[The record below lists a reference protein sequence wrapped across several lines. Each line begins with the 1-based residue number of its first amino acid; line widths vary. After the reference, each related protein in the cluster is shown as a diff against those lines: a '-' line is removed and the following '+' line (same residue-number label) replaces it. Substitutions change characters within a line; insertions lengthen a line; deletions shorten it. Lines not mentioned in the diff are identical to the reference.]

1 MAIQD
6 TRDQDI
12 RIEPAQLKGVRN
24 RKRALQ
30 IAAAI
35 AVLAAAVWLTFAWLS
50 GGRTISKD
58 RVRIATVTP
67 YSMSGSMA
75 SRKLSS
81 CRDVVSV

>member
-6 TRDQDI
+6 TRDQDT

-35 AVLAAAVWLTFAWLS
+35 AVLAAAVWLTLHGYRADALS
-50 GGRTISKD
+50 AKTEC
-58 RVRIATVTP
+58 
-67 YSMSGSMA
+67 A
-75 SRKLSS
+75 SQP
-81 CRDVVSV
+81 